1 MHEKL
6 VTTYDPEDLDFELGY
21 RPNLNFETVYGHKI
35 AFEIVSDDFSWF
47 HENDCGHKEI
57 YEFPRNKNGRRIYK
71 TEPICE
77 PQHAEFVANVFGSSV
92 KEHACQPCILMDD
105 ELGKLIVVIDFV
117 EQQGFEFCIRVSV
130 GNHLCDFNVIHIC
143 ADAWNTVSR
152 DHLNLFTFM
161 IGLDLARRYLLP
173 PVEKKREFFAI

>member
-6 VTTYDPEDLDFELGY
+6 VTTYDPEDVDH
-21 RPNLNFETVYGHKI
+21 RPDLNFETVYGHKI
-35 AFEIVSDDFSWF
+35 VFEIVSDDYSWF

-57 YEFPRNKNGRRIYK
+57 YNFPKNKNGQRVYK

-77 PQHAEFVANVFGSSV
+77 PQHAEFVASVFGSSV
-92 KEHACQPCILMDD
+92 KEYTCQACILLDD
-105 ELGKLIVVIDFV
+105 KLGKLIVVIDFV

-143 ADAWNTVSR
+143 ANAWNTGTI
-152 DHLNLFTFM
+152 DHLNLFTYM

-173 PVEKKREFFAI
+173 PVENKRRFIAI